1 MEVNR
6 TLAQI
11 KPTTLQYLP
20 FRFKNENIVPAIE
33 AKVKAIIESLEANNE
48 DVSILEKEID
58 RLVFQLYGL
67 SKDEINLIEQNKT
80 S

>member
-20 FRFKNENIVPAIE
+20 FKFTNEDVVTEIE
-33 AKVKAIIESLEANNE
+33 AKVKAIIENLEVGNE
-48 DVSILEKEID
+48 DISILEKEID
-58 RLVFQLYGL
+58 HLVFQLYGL
-67 SKDEINLIEQNKT
+67 SKDEIDLIEQN
-80 S
+80 